1 MTDFQHNQLQML
13 LEQQQ
18 GQHLYHLQQQQAH
31 QEQLQLQTQLQ
42 QLQQKY
48 QIEREERQKQRL
60 SLLTNTEIPTPPSE
74 PISWWD
80 TLRKNKLDKGAH
92 KQATRIFPSDWRI
105 EFKSPLLLIS
115 PPWQGKWDIKLEE
128 AKQLVEATMRK
139 EIHKNFVYLSDNAF
153 VITTIKERSYYGKS
167 CVAESGTGIVI
178 IVGQCLIVGLYGK
191 PLLATEFIPLVEQ
204 FASEVCKLGF

>member
-1 MTDFQHNQLQML
+1 MGEFQHNQLQML

-18 GQHLYHLQQQQAH
+18 GQHLFHMQQQQAH
-31 QEQLQLQTQLQ
+31 QEQLQLQIQLQ

-48 QIEREERQKQRL
+48 QHERDEQTKQRL
-60 SLLTNTEIPTPPSE
+60 LTQIPPEPPVA
-74 PISWWD
+74 SWWD

-139 EIHKNFVYLSDNAF
+139 ELHKNFVYLSDSAF
-153 VITTIKERSYYGKS
+153 VITTIKERSYYGKN
-167 CVAESGTGIVI
+167 CLAEAGTGIVI
-178 IVGQCLIVGLYGK
+178 IVGQCIIVGLYGK
-191 PLLATEFIPLVEQ
+191 PILATEFIPLVEQ